1 MVRHRGIQGTH
12 TCKWI
17 PRAVLLS
24 HLPSK
29 GDKGAWRSSRPYL
42 DDHLLV
48 WVVSPDK
55 TLRRHLFH
63 LVSTGVLVALLGSNT

>member
-1 MVRHRGIQGTH
+1 MEALLLLIVTLSCFVLVVRHRGIQGTH

-29 GDKGAWRSSRPYL
+29 GGKGAWRSSRPYL
-42 DDHLLV
+42 DDHLL
-48 WVVSPDK
+48 
-55 TLRRHLFH
+55 
-63 LVSTGVLVALLGSNT
+63 LLTSRVIP